1 MKERNSKKG
10 GKEAKDAL
18 DMRLVSEAV
27 VELNVSRRSVGLYPP
42 GHAFITNSINR
53 AFKLLQ
59 ELLSHRNSIM
69 LGIAKD
75 SIVVEEETL
84 DKNIPAFKECALS
97 YHVKG
102 IASITFT
109 SGLTKE
115 EIIGFH
121 EIMTM
126 EDGPTG
132 ADLVELA
139 DKRGLKHIKPTPI
152 DLSSFK
158 FLEGSFREGDGV
170 GYGEAALWRE
180 YVTGIIEGNVLTSDP
195 SDMMLTIP
203 PQEVAEIINDAVD
216 DKLDDESCDRV
227 INKYLRRKGDMKLS
241 PDTVNKLYMLI
252 DNLDEGLKQQFLSKT
267 FENVN
272 RDVDEVEKML
282 DELTPD
288 SFKSVTKF
296 FTDFSTNMPNTLKQV
311 IEKLSITK
319 VDKGFSFD
327 SAVRNTPIVHDIMID
342 DDMKAL
348 FKEESFQQYTSD
360 EYKDNLWEM
369 LRKRV
374 PKNRSM
380 LDGLISEC
388 SEVVVDRVASHN
400 MIEVLESGR
409 IDRNSYLT
417 IVTRLVEQFGLFID
431 TGRFEDALN
440 IYNSVYSQSFGGPF
454 KVEASSTLQYVLQSD
469 AFISRLIEAAK
480 VAGRANRESFVRLS
494 RALRH
499 HLITPLINAL
509 VVEDNTAHR
518 KFILTVL
525 SALGSDVVPEALH
538 RLNDKRWY
546 VVRNMIYLIRNC
558 GSTKDVEHIRKFGK
572 YPDIRVCTE
581 AVSTLLKF
589 KTPDS
594 VPYLISF
601 LRSDNM
607 ELRRQALKL
616 AASYKVRESV
626 PTIIELLLKKDM
638 LGADTY
644 NKGPF
649 VVTLGRIDDERALDA
664 FMKVMNSKVLLYK
677 DGLRNLKLDVL
688 NNLGG
693 FPKGKVKPIL
703 EKARDSKDEEVKALG
718 EKLLRAASGGKK
730 G

>member
-1 MKERNSKKG
+1 MKESNSKKG
-10 GKEAKDAL
+10 GKEARDAL
-18 DMRLVSEAV
+18 DMQLVSEAV
-27 VELNVSRRSVGLYPP
+27 IELNVSRRSVGLYPP
-42 GHAFITNSINR
+42 GHAFITNSINQ
-53 AFKLLQ
+53 AYDLLQ
-59 ELLSHRNSIM
+59 KLLSHKNSIM

-75 SIVVEEETL
+75 SIIVEEETL

-109 SGLTKE
+109 FGLTKE
-115 EIIGFH
+115 ELVSFL

-132 ADLVELA
+132 AALVELA
-139 DKRGLKHIKPTPI
+139 EKKGLKHIKPAPI

-180 YVTGIIEGNVLTSDP
+180 YVTGIMEGKILSNDP
-195 SDMMLTIP
+195 SDMIITIP
-203 PQEVAEIINDAVD
+203 PEEVAGIINDAMS
-216 DKLDDESCDRV
+216 DKLDDESCNRV

-241 PDTVNKLYMLI
+241 PDTINKLYMLI

-272 RDVDEVEKML
+272 RDVDDVERML

-296 FTDFSTNMPNTLKQV
+296 FTDFSTMIPNTLKQV

-319 VDKGFSFD
+319 VDKGFSYD
-327 SAVRNTPIVHDIMID
+327 LTVKDTPVVHDIVID
-342 DDMKAL
+342 ENMQAL
-348 FKEESFQQYTSD
+348 FKEESFHQYASD

-369 LRKRV
+369 LRKEV

-380 LDGLISEC
+380 LGKLIAEC

-400 MIEVLESGR
+400 MIEVLESPNIAR
-409 IDRNSYLT
+409 ENYLNV
-417 IVTRLVEQFGLFID
+417 VTRLVEQFGIFVD

-440 IYNSVYSQSFGGPF
+440 IYNAVYSQSFGGPF
-454 KVEASSTLQYVLQSD
+454 KVEASSTLQYVLRSD

-499 HLITPLINAL
+499 HLITPLLDAL
-509 VVEDNTAHR
+509 VAEENTAHR
-518 KFILTVL
+518 RFLLTVL

-538 RLNDKRWY
+538 RLKDKRWY

-558 GSTKDVEHIRKFGK
+558 GSPKDVEHIRKFGK
-572 YPDIRVCTE
+572 YPDMRVCTE

-594 VPYLISF
+594 APYLIAF

-607 ELRRQALKL
+607 DLRNQALKL
-616 AASYKVRESV
+616 AAAYKVQDAV
-626 PTIIELLLKKDM
+626 PPITEMLLKRDM

-644 NKGPF
+644 NKGPL
-649 VVTLGRIDDERALDA
+649 VTALGRIGDENSLET
-664 FMKVMNSKVLLYK
+664 FMKVMSSKVLLYK

-693 FPKGKVKPIL
+693 FPKSKVTPIL

-718 EKLLRAASGGKK
+718 EKLLRASSGRKK